1 MQPYLVSNCLSQ
13 KEVKTLTAFRSQC
26 TRGIRSNFRK
36 MYKDLNCPLKCDIT
50 PCIDNQ
56 EHILT
61 CSKLNTH
68 KQSVVLSNILGTIEE
83 QVQVYKVLATLIG
96 KRNSLLEV
104 ETTIPTR
111 SNPGPERSLSVP
123 NIQ

>member
-1 MQPYLVSNCLSQ
+1 
-13 KEVKTLTAFRSQC
+13 
-26 TRGIRSNFRK
+26 

-68 KQSVVLSNILGTIEE
+68 TQSVVLFNIFGPIEE
-83 QVQVYKVLATLIG
+83 QVQVSKILATLMR
-96 KRNSLLEV
+96 KKNSLLEV
-104 ETTIPTR
+104 ETTSPTR
-111 SNPGPERSLSVP
+111 GNPGPEHPLSVP
-123 NIQ
+123 IIE